1 MDDYLDDLCT
11 SSYLDDYDDL
21 FSQQDQTQRQ
31 STTSALLNHHV
42 DSQQVIVDDS
52 FFDMFSSSQLP
63 APSMSSNN
71 DDTTTT
77 TTAMIATK
85 RPAIMDDPPHQS
97 SSTNT
102 GTQPKP
108 RESVIASIEETI
120 LSVVQRM
127 ALGKSLELPGF
138 GRPQPNRT
146 NKKQKKTRDHAALQQ
161 QQRTTSLDLDTNSL
175 EEMRST
181 QPSSSSS
188 NTTSSSSNASSSTA
202 ATSSSSTTRA
212 LTLNS
217 AASAKT
223 FARYLR
229 VLEIIHEALVTS
241 VVVSKRDI
249 YYRDIALF
257 GTQSVVDK
265 IVDDL
270 SCFYNVP
277 RSNLNVTAASKGLV
291 FGPAKITLKNGKV
304 IDCSTRGGD
313 GEMNQDLDTDD
324 QGVLIPPANHVAH
337 MEWEADFLLI
347 IEKEASF
354 RHLVASGFSTMFPT
368 AMLITDLATRHMVKY
383 MSAQDRTLPIIALVD
398 CDPYGLDIYSV
409 YKWGSQAQAFD
420 SPNLAVPSIQFL
432 GLSMQDRSRFG
443 IPHSAYAP
451 LTVRD
456 RRKAMLLLQNSTNH
470 ASSSSTEGSSQDHQQ
485 FVNLLSSMVHMDK
498 KCELQGLCANHEFGM
513 LKLLQAKLVHF
524 ILEA

>member
-1 MDDYLDDLCT
+1 MGEYLGDLCT
-11 SSYLDDYDDL
+11 SYLDDYDDL
-21 FSQQDQTQRQ
+21 FSQQDLTQRQ
-31 STTSALLNHHV
+31 SSSALLSHQVGSHQMM
-42 DSQQVIVDDS
+42 DDTFETFSSQQLQVPTI
-52 FFDMFSSSQLP
+52 
-63 APSMSSNN
+63 SNH
-71 DDTTTT
+71 DTVST
-77 TTAMIATK
+77 ISTK
-85 RPAIMDDPPHQS
+85 RPAIMNDPPQS
-97 SSTNT
+97 NTANMT
-102 GTQPKP
+102 GTQPQP
-108 RESVIASIEETI
+108 RESIIGSIEETI

-146 NKKQKKTRDHAALQQ
+146 NKKQKKANDNAATLQ
-161 QQRTTSLDLDTNSL
+161 RSTSLDPESSSLDDI
-175 EEMRST
+175 RST
-181 QPSSSSS
+181 QPSSSS
-188 NTTSSSSNASSSTA
+188 NTTCSNISSATQHTPSTR
-202 ATSSSSTTRA
+202 S

-241 VVVSKRDI
+241 VVITKRDI

-265 IVDDL
+265 IIDDL

-291 FGPAKITLKNGKV
+291 FGPARIALKNGKV
-304 IDCSTRGGD
+304 IDCSIRG
-313 GEMNQDLDTDD
+313 ERNQELGSDD
-324 QGVLIPPANHVAH
+324 QGALIPPSNQVAH
-337 MEWEADFLLI
+337 MEWDADFLLI
-347 IEKEASF
+347 VEKEASF

-368 AMLITDLATRHMVKY
+368 GILITGRGYPDLATRHMVKY
-383 MSAQDRTLPIIALVD
+383 MSAQDRTLPILVLVD

-420 SPNLAVPSIQFL
+420 SPNLAVPDVQFL

-443 IPHSAYAP
+443 IPHSAYVP
-451 LTVRD
+451 LTIRD
-456 RRKAMLLLQNSTNH
+456 RRKAMLILNNCLHH
-470 ASSSSTEGSSQDHQQ
+470 ASQAGRSSQDHRQ
-485 FVNLLSSMVHMDK
+485 FVNLLSTMVHIDK

-513 LKLLQAKLVHF
+513 LKLLQAKLVQF
-524 ILEA
+524 VLEA

>member
-1 MDDYLDDLCT
+1 M
-11 SSYLDDYDDL
+11 
-21 FSQQDQTQRQ
+21 
-31 STTSALLNHHV
+31 N
-42 DSQQVIVDDS
+42 
-52 FFDMFSSSQLP
+52 
-63 APSMSSNN
+63 
-71 DDTTTT
+71 
-77 TTAMIATK
+77 
-85 RPAIMDDPPHQS
+85 DPPQITS
-97 SSTNT
+97 NGTNT
-102 GTQPKP
+102 GNQPQP
-108 RESVIASIEETI
+108 RESVIASIERTI

-127 ALGKSLELPGF
+127 ALGKSLELPSF
-138 GRPQPNRT
+138 GRPQYNRT
-146 NKKQKKTRDHAALQQ
+146 NKKQKKTRVHAALQQ
-161 QQRTTSLDLDTNSL
+161 QRTASLDI
-175 EEMRST
+175 
-181 QPSSSSS
+181 
-188 NTTSSSSNASSSTA
+188 
-202 ATSSSSTTRA
+202 
-212 LTLNS
+212 
-217 AASAKT
+217 AKT
-223 FARYLR
+223 FACYLR

-241 VVVSKRDI
+241 EVISKRDI

-265 IVDDL
+265 
-270 SCFYNVP
+270 
-277 RSNLNVTAASKGLV
+277 TAASKGLV

-324 QGVLIPPANHVAH
+324 QGVLIPPANQVAH
-337 MEWEADFLLI
+337 MEWDADFLLI

-368 AMLITDLATRHMVKY
+368 GMLITGRGYPDLATRHMVKY

-456 RRKAMLLLQNSTNH
+456 RPRP
-470 ASSSSTEGSSQDHQQ
+470 
-485 FVNLLSSMVHMDK
+485 
-498 KCELQGLCANHEFGM
+498 
-513 LKLLQAKLVHF
+513 
-524 ILEA
+524 